1 MLYLRDLFKIKI
13 MDPVLNGAK
22 EISRIIQKAIEAEDG
37 ALIGRNGTI
46 ELEQM
51 ISYNQYKMPILEMNA
66 GIFPYHVISE
76 WRSMSID
83 ATSEADVLATGWFEP
98 LKEAEQD
105 ALKEWKCQAI
115 QIPLRSLE
123 PYYVPSEYRWTTLL
137 KGQTVSVVSCF
148 TQTMRDQLENLGK
161 LFPSE
166 VFPSDVTWNW
176 VQTGHPPRIAEGVNE
191 WPSNIKSSLDAVDWI
206 VSEVVRQCSRFAL
219 IGCGGIGML
228 VAHKLKERGVIAIVL
243 GGSIQVF
250 FGIKGRRWENH
261 SIISKFWNEYWV
273 SPSEAET
280 PRCKS
285 AIEGGCYW

>member
-1 MLYLRDLFKIKI
+1 
-13 MDPVLNGAK
+13 MDPVLEGSK
-22 EISRIIQKAIEAEDG
+22 EICKCIQRALDSDDG

-51 ISYNQYKMPILEMNA
+51 ISYNQYKVSVLEMNA
-66 GIFPYHVISE
+66 GIFPHMVIPT

-83 ATSEADVLATGWFEP
+83 ATTDADVLATGWFEP
-98 LKEAEQD
+98 LKVVEQV
-105 ALKEWKCQAI
+105 ALEKWNCRAI

-123 PYYVPSEYRWTTLL
+123 PYYVPSEERWTRFL

-148 TQTMRDQLENLGK
+148 TQTMRAQLEKLDK

-166 VFPSDVTWNW
+166 VFPSDIRWSF
-176 VQTGHPPRIAEGVNE
+176 VQTGHPPRLAKGFNE
-191 WPSNIKSSLDAVDWI
+191 WPSHVKCSIDAVDWI
-206 VSEVVRQCSRFAL
+206 VSKVVEQGSRFAL

-228 VAHKLKERGVIAIVL
+228 VANKLKERGVIAIVL
-243 GGSIQVF
+243 GGAIQVL

-261 SIISKFWNEYWV
+261 SVISKFWNEHWV
-273 SPSEAET
+273 SPSEDET
-280 PRCKS
+280 PTLSC

>member
-1 MLYLRDLFKIKI
+1 
-13 MDPVLNGAK
+13 MDVKVLNGSR
-22 EISRIIQKAIEAEDG
+22 EIRSCIKNALNSDDG

-51 ISYNQYKMPILEMNA
+51 ISYNRYKVSILEMNA
-66 GIFPYHVISE
+66 GIFPEAVIPV
-76 WRSMSID
+76 WREISID
-83 ATSEADVLATGWFEP
+83 ATKDADILATGWYEP
-98 LKEAEQD
+98 LKIAEQE
-105 ALKEWKCQAI
+105 ALKEWNCKAI

-123 PYYVPSEYRWTTLL
+123 PYYVPIEERWTRFL

-148 TQTMRDQLENLGK
+148 TETMQGQVPVLDK

-166 VFPSDVTWNW
+166 VFPSDINWNW
-176 VQTGHPPRIAEGVNE
+176 VQTGHPPRLAKGFNE
-191 WPSNIKSSLDAVDWI
+191 WPSHIKNSIDAVDWI
-206 VSEVVRQCSRFAL
+206 VSQVVRQGSRFAL

-228 VAHKLKERGVIAIVL
+228 IALKLKERGVIAIVL
-243 GGSIQVF
+243 GGAIQVL

-261 SIISKFWNEYWV
+261 SVISKFWNEYWV

-280 PRCKS
+280 PAGCS